1 MSNNLRPLPKP
12 DRDSAIYWEAAKRH
26 ELLLQQ
32 CSSCQRFR
40 FYPRVICPHCFSE
53 SFEWR
58 RASGTG
64 RIYSFTTIHRA
75 PFPSF
80 ADKVPYTLA
89 LIELDE
95 GVRMM
100 SNIID
105 CDPMTVEIGMRVEVT
120 FEDLTEEI
128 SLPQFKAVTTG

>member
-1 MSNNLRPLPKP
+1 MTTNQRPLPKP

-26 ELLLQQ
+26 ELVLQQ
-32 CSSCQRFR
+32 CSSCWRFR

-53 SFEWR
+53 SFAWQR
-58 RASGTG
+58 SSGTG
-64 RIYSFTTIHRA
+64 KVYSFTTIHRA

-80 ADKVPYTLA
+80 DNKVPYTLA
-89 LIELDE
+89 LIDLDE

-100 SNIID
+100 SNIIE
-105 CDPMTVEIGMRVEVT
+105 CDPKTVEIGMLVEVA

-128 SLPQFKAVTTG
+128 SLPQFKALAT

>member
-1 MSNNLRPLPKP
+1 
-12 DRDSAIYWEAAKRH
+12 
-26 ELLLQQ
+26 
-32 CSSCQRFR
+32 
-40 FYPRVICPHCFSE
+40 VICPHCFSE
-53 SFEWR
+53 SFEWQR
-58 RASGTG
+58 SSGTG

-75 PFPSF
+75 PFPAF

-100 SNIID
+100 TNIID
-105 CDPMTVEIGMRVEVT
+105 CDPTAVAIGMRVEVT

-128 SLPQFKAVTTG
+128 ALPQFKPAATG